1 MMGRPNNMLWLRAC
15 PEYPHHS
22 SREAEATQMFGAGR
36 WVGIA
41 HGGEAVAPL
50 ERMTVL
56 ELLL

>member
-1 MMGRPNNMLWLRAC
+1 MLWLRAC

-22 SREAEATQMFGAGR
+22 SCEAEATQMFGAGR

-50 ERMTVL
+50 EHMTVL